1 VDSPTQDPPRRGT
14 VWGMA
19 ATLSDLLDA
28 QGGVV
33 TTAQLDDLTADR
45 AHRRS
50 LQRSLRRV
58 LHRAYARREDDR
70 ALLSA
75 YAAVLVVP
83 EVVLRGRSALQ
94 VLEVD
99 VLRRPARLEVY
110 VPPTADASDWPELAV
125 RRTTLEAPEQLRVAG
140 LPITSPARTA
150 VDLARELPPA
160 DGLAV
165 LDAVLHAALCGR
177 DDLVAALVPGAR
189 GVRRARTLIVLASH
203 LAESPQESRLR
214 WWLLAAG
221 LPAPVPQYAI
231 RDGHGVLLARVDLA
245 YPEVRLAIEYD
256 GVVFHTDARA
266 LARDRER
273 LNALT
278 AAGWSVLRF
287 TARDLHTPRTAALV
301 RQELAR
307 LSRGQVLR
315 PAA

>member
-1 VDSPTQDPPRRGT
+1 
-14 VWGMA
+14 M
-19 ATLSDLLDA
+19 
-28 QGGVV
+28 
-33 TTAQLDDLTADR
+33 
-45 AHRRS
+45 
-50 LQRSLRRV
+50 
-58 LHRAYARREDDR
+58 
-70 ALLSA
+70 
-75 YAAVLVVP
+75 
-83 EVVLRGRSALQ
+83 
-94 VLEVD
+94 
-99 VLRRPARLEVY
+99 
-110 VPPTADASDWPELAV
+110 
-125 RRTTLEAPEQLRVAG
+125 
-140 LPITSPARTA
+140 
-150 VDLARELPPA
+150 
-160 DGLAV
+160 
-165 LDAVLHAALCGR
+165 LHAALCGR

-189 GVRRARTLIVLASH
+189 GVRRARALIVLASH

-221 LPAPVPQYAI
+221 LPAPVPQYEV

-266 LARDRER
+266 LARDRQR

>member
-1 VDSPTQDPPRRGT
+1 MDSPTQDPPGRGT

-33 TTAQLDDLTADR
+33 TTAQLDELAADR

-58 LHRAYARREDDR
+58 LHGAYARREDDR

-110 VPPTADASDWPELAV
+110 VPPTADASDRPELAV

-150 VDLARELPPA
+150 VDLARDLPPA

-177 DDLVAALVPGAR
+177 DDLVAALIPGAGAYDGR
-189 GVRRARTLIVLASH
+189 GRSSPWRATWRSRRRRAGCGGGCSRPGCRRPYPSTRSGTVTASYWRGWTW
-203 LAESPQESRLR
+203 PIPRCGSRSSTTEWSSTPTR
-214 WWLLAAG
+214 GHW
-221 LPAPVPQYAI
+221 PVT
-231 RDGHGVLLARVDLA
+231 GSG
-245 YPEVRLAIEYD
+245 
-256 GVVFHTDARA
+256 
-266 LARDRER
+266 
-273 LNALT
+273 
-278 AAGWSVLRF
+278 
-287 TARDLHTPRTAALV
+287 
-301 RQELAR
+301 
-307 LSRGQVLR
+307 
-315 PAA
+315 

>member
-1 VDSPTQDPPRRGT
+1 MTDV
-14 VWGMA
+14 
-19 ATLSDLLDA
+19 LSDLLDA
-28 QGGVV
+28 QDGVV
-33 TTAQLDDLTADR
+33 TTAQLDDLAVDR

-50 LQRSLRRV
+50 LQRSLCRV
-58 LHRAYARREDDR
+58 LHGAYARRDDDR
-70 ALLSA
+70 PLLPA

-83 EVVLRGRSALQ
+83 GVVLRGRSALQ

-99 VLRRPARLEVY
+99 VLRPPARLEVY
-110 VPPTADASDWPELAV
+110 VPPTADASDRPQLAV
-125 RRTTLEAPEQLRVAG
+125 RRTTLEASEQLRVAG

-150 VDLARELPPA
+150 VDLARELLPA

-165 LDAVLHAALCGR
+165 LDAVLHAALCR
-177 DDLVAALVPGAR
+177 RADLITALVPGAR
-189 GVRRARTLIVLASH
+189 FVRRARAFIVLSSP

-221 LPAPVPQYAI
+221 LPPPVPQYEV
-231 RDGHGVLLARVDLA
+231 RDGRGVLLARVDLA

-256 GVVFHTDARA
+256 GVLFHSDARA

-278 AAGWSVLRF
+278 SASWSVLRL
-287 TARDLHTPRTAALV
+287 TARDLHTARTAALV

-307 LSRGQVLR
+307 LSHGQVLI